1 MEGRTKARFLMSE
14 FNAPLQPDVPFS
26 ETVAQREETLRKLF
40 GRAGRGIYIEP
51 PLFVDYGCN
60 ISVGDGFY
68 ANFK

>member
-1 MEGRTKARFLMSE
+1 MSE
-14 FNAPLQPDVPFS
+14 FNGPPKPDVPFS
-26 ETVAQREETLRKLF
+26 ETVVQREVTLRKLF
-40 GRAGRGIYIEP
+40 GRVGRGVYIEP